1 MKKKINVFDY
11 AGDIMK
17 ALDKGVLI
25 TTKADGKV
33 DSMTLGWGTLGID
46 WSLPVFTAY
55 IRKSRFTKEQLEKN
69 PEFTVNGPYGAFDPK
84 ILGVCGSKS
93 GRDMDK
99 AKELGLT
106 LVDPEVI
113 SVPAVKE
120 LPLTLECRVVC
131 VEKQDTDTMPE
142 EILKEH
148 YPSEKP
154 TPFGGSL
161 ENYHYAFY
169 GQIVS
174 AYMIED

>member
-69 PEFTVNGPYGAFDPK
+69 PEFTVNVPYGAFDPK

-120 LPLTLECRVVC
+120 LAADTGVPGGLRGKTGYRYHAGGDLKRNIIPVRSRLPLAVPWRIT
-131 VEKQDTDTMPE
+131 
-142 EILKEH
+142 I
-148 YPSEKP
+148 
-154 TPFGGSL
+154 TPFMARS
-161 ENYHYAFY
+161 
-169 GQIVS
+169 
-174 AYMIED
+174 

>member
-69 PEFTVNGPYGAFDPK
+69 PEFTVNVPYGAFDPK

-113 SVPAVKE
+113 
-120 LPLTLECRVVC
+120 
-131 VEKQDTDTMPE
+131 
-142 EILKEH
+142 LKEH

>member
-69 PEFTVNGPYGAFDPK
+69 PEFTVNVPYGAFDPK

-131 VEKQDTDTMPE
+131 VEKQDTDTVHRTE
-142 EILKEH
+142 LFIVWNTFQVKIRDQTEYDQRKKHKKDLL
-148 YPSEKP
+148 
-154 TPFGGSL
+154 SL
-161 ENYHYAFY
+161 
-169 GQIVS
+169 
-174 AYMIED
+174 

>member
-1 MKKKINVFDY
+1 MKRKINVFDY

-69 PEFTVNGPYGAFDPK
+69 PEFTVSVPYGEFDKK
-84 ILGVCGSKS
+84 ILGVKYKHYAP
-93 GRDMDK
+93 K
-99 AKELGLT
+99 ADLT
-106 LVDPEVI
+106 LVEPEVI
-113 SVPAVKE
+113 SVPAIKE

-131 VEKQDTDTMPE
+131 VEKQDTNTMPD

-174 AYMIED
+174 AYLIEE

>member
-69 PEFTVNGPYGAFDPK
+69 PEFTVNVPYGAFDPK

-106 LVDPEVI
+106 LVDPDLC
-113 SVPAVKE
+113 SGGQRAAADTGVPGGLRGKTGYRYHAGGDLKG
-120 LPLTLECRVVC
+120 TLS
-131 VEKQDTDTMPE
+131 Q
-142 EILKEH
+142 
-148 YPSEKP
+148 
-154 TPFGGSL
+154 
-161 ENYHYAFY
+161 
-169 GQIVS
+169 
-174 AYMIED
+174 